1 MRLSVIVPTYNS
13 YDSISECINSLLT
26 QKTSR
31 EYEVIIVDDGS
42 EDDFLKIL
50 EKLTENNEKIKLI
63 KKRHEGPSKARNIG
77 ILYAKGDI
85 VVFTDSDCKA
95 DPYWLEEIAKTYE
108 MHPEVAGVGGPHLS
122 KNGKTSVE
130 QAVAFFFASPLS
142 GNFSFPYLKAI
153 NVKEKK
159 EDVLIVSHL
168 PSCNSSYK
176 KDLLVKI
183 GGFREGLWPG
193 EDVELDY
200 RLKKSFENV
209 TLLFNP
215 KAVVWHNRPKT
226 VKSFLKMIWR
236 YAYVKPVLKK
246 LHPETFSIHIIFP
259 LIAFLFTPLFFF
271 ILLICP
277 VFSVMW
283 LVTFG
288 ILLTYALL
296 VLFEGLRASV
306 KHRNPKLFFL
316 LPFIIILSHFIW
328 SIGLIN
334 GFL

>member
-42 EDDFLKIL
+42 KDDFLKIL

-63 KKRHEGPSKARNIG
+63 KKRHEGPSKARNTG
-77 ILYAKGDI
+77 ILHAKGDI

-108 MHPEVAGVGGPHLS
+108 MHPEVTGVGGPHLS

-159 EDVLIVSHL
+159 
-168 PSCNSSYK
+168 K
-176 KDLLVKI
+176 KM
-183 GGFREGLWPG
+183 F
-193 EDVELDY
+193 
-200 RLKKSFENV
+200 
-209 TLLFNP
+209 
-215 KAVVWHNRPKT
+215 
-226 VKSFLKMIWR
+226 
-236 YAYVKPVLKK
+236 
-246 LHPETFSIHIIFP
+246 
-259 LIAFLFTPLFFF
+259 
-271 ILLICP
+271 
-277 VFSVMW
+277 
-283 LVTFG
+283 
-288 ILLTYALL
+288 
-296 VLFEGLRASV
+296 
-306 KHRNPKLFFL
+306 
-316 LPFIIILSHFIW
+316 
-328 SIGLIN
+328 
-334 GFL
+334 